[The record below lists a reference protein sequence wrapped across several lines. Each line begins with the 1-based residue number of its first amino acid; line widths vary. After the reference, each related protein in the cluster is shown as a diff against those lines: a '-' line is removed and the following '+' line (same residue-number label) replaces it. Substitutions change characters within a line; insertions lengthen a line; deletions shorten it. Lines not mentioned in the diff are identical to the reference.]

1 MTYTVFIFARGGSK
15 GLPNKNI
22 RSFCGK
28 PLIQWTIEL
37 AFSMA
42 WVDRVIVSTDSQAI
56 GSVASSCGADV
67 PFMRPKN
74 LASDTSPEWLSWRH
88 ALEYLVSANK
98 KLPEGMVI
106 LPVTAPMRKIEDVES
121 CTALYQSGDIDA
133 VVTVTQ
139 ARRNPFFNMVYKSP
153 RDDVEL
159 VSSPSKNIV
168 RRQDAPVV
176 WDMATVAYVV
186 NPDFVLSKN
195 FLFEGR
201 VKGVEVP
208 NDRAIDIDTLLDFE
222 IAEFLM
228 EKRINE

>member
-15 GLPNKNI
+15 GLLT
-22 RSFCGK
+22 RTSARFAK

-133 VVTVTQ
+133 VVTVT
-139 ARRNPFFNMVYKSP
+139 SP
-153 RDDVEL
+153 
-159 VSSPSKNIV
+159 
-168 RRQDAPVV
+168 
-176 WDMATVAYVV
+176 AT
-186 NPDFVLSKN
+186 
-195 FLFEGR
+195 FL
-201 VKGVEVP
+201 
-208 NDRAIDIDTLLDFE
+208 IWL
-222 IAEFLM
+222 
-228 EKRINE
+228 